1 LAIIHCIPTHLFT
14 FSEETPVKQGKIGP
28 ILIIVLPLIA
38 AAYLLWPTYRAS
50 NLEKER
56 QRFVDARDSVGL
68 ASFDKTSGEA
78 LRKAREERIKLGLDL
93 RGGMYVTLEID
104 VVRLLEEAASRDA
117 ADEILREVI
126 EKTRQMAESTDEEVM
141 DIFRRNFDA
150 IARPKGKTLLSYYEI
165 AERNADEAAVIKRLG
180 ENVNQAI
187 DQAMEIVRRRIDKYG
202 VSEPTIQKQGSRRI
216 VVELPGVADEKE
228 VRSLLQTT
236 ARLEFKLVRNNAD
249 IARAFTQID
258 QLLKNKG
265 IMPVVAADTAKKDS
279 SKAVASTAP
288 KVDSTKK
295 DSTKADTAKK
305 STNPM
310 DKYAGLS
317 QEEQAKR
324 FREDYPFTALFVG
337 FVAPPSGQPQQIIF
351 NKEIFQNKEFPEAD
365 YIFQVPEVNVKQV
378 EAILARADVK
388 RILTNEYA
396 VHIAAKPDRR
406 SGTPD
411 VPGQGIFEMY
421 GTKGDAEL
429 TGDVITNALA
439 TFDQQSN
446 QPEVIMDMSADGA
459 ERWARITGANI
470 KKRVA
475 VVLDDRVYTAPTVQ
489 NKITG
494 GRSQITGS
502 SNIEEAKL
510 LEIILKAGALKAP
523 LKVVEERVI
532 GPSLGED
539 SIRKGVIST
548 LAAAALVVLFMS
560 LYYAA
565 GGLIADIAVLINIIL
580 IIALLAA
587 FKGTLTLPGIAGLIL
602 TLGMAVDV
610 NILIYERIREEL
622 YRGRTLRAAVDEG
635 FKRAFG
641 AIIDSNILTV
651 ITGII
656 LFKIGT
662 GPIQGFAVTLIIGV
676 LMTLFTAIT
685 VSRAII
691 ELRLM
696 GGLNEFNFGQDQKFI
711 PSGK

>member
-1 LAIIHCIPTHLFT
+1 M
-14 FSEETPVKQGKIGP
+14 KQGKIGP
-28 ILIIVLPLIA
+28 ILIIVLPLLA

-68 ASFDKTSGEA
+68 ASFDKTSGDA

-117 ADEILREVI
+117 ADELLREVI
-126 EKTRQMAESTDEEVM
+126 EKTRQMAETTDEEVM
-141 DIFRRNFDA
+141 DIFKRNFDA
-150 IARPKGKTLLSYYEI
+150 LARPKGKTLLSYYEI
-165 AERNADEAAVIKRLG
+165 ADRNADEAAVLKRLG

-236 ARLEFKLVRNNAD
+236 ARLEFKLVRNNAE
-249 IARAFTQID
+249 IARAFAQID

-265 IMPVVAADTAKKDS
+265 VMPVVAVDSTKKDS
-279 SKAVASTAP
+279 TKVVASATT

-305 STNPM
+305 SANPM
-310 DKYAGLS
+310 DKYAGLP

-324 FREDYPFTALFVG
+324 FREDYPFTSLFVG
-337 FVAPPSGQPQQIIF
+337 FVAPPNGQPQQIIF

-365 YIFQVPEVNVKQV
+365 YIFQVPEANVKQV
-378 EAILARADVK
+378 EAILARPDVK

-406 SGTPD
+406 GAQD

-439 TFDQQSN
+439 TFDQQTN

-502 SNIEEAKL
+502 ANIEEAKL

-548 LAAAALVVLFMS
+548 LAAAALVVLFMA

-565 GGLIADIAVLINIIL
+565 GGLIADVAVLINILL

-691 ELRLM
+691 ELRLA
-696 GGLNEFNFGQDQKFI
+696 GGLNEFNFGQDPKFI
-711 PSGK
+711 PASK